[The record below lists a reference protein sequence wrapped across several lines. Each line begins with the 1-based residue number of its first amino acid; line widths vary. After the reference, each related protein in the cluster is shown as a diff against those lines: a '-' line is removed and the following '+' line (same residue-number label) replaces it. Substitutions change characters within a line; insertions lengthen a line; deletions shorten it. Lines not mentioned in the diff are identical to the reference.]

1 MLQIIGKALEK
12 NNIRFVTCVSS
23 KDLSNSHSKKSSGQA
38 PLDKFRYDLAIRVL
52 LIPLSLGADGLS
64 ITEASHVFIL
74 EPLLNKTVEA
84 QAVARVSRIGQL
96 RPTFVHKYVLSKTI
110 EERILK
116 SQERL
121 LPLQGDNATSEKKA
135 MTLEVL
141 NRLFE

>member
-1 MLQIIGKALEK
+1 MLQIIGKALEM
-12 NNIRFVTCVSS
+12 NNIRYVACFSS
-23 KDLSNSHSKKSSGQA
+23 KDLSNNSKKSSGLA
-38 PLDKFRYDLAIRVL
+38 SLDQFRYDLAIRVL

-74 EPLLNKTVEA
+74 EPLLNKAVEA
-84 QAVARVSRIGQL
+84 QAVARISRIGQL

-116 SQERL
+116 NQKRL
-121 LPLQGDNATSEKKA
+121 LPLQADHAVSKRKS

-141 NRLFE
+141 NQLFE